1 MNTQTD
7 SQPHPRL
14 TARFIEPVSNYAD
27 IIQQQV
33 DQARAGV
40 ASAFKV
46 RAQLLDQGRSET
58 VLAASNQL
66 TLRLKVYAS
75 GGENTLHTHV
85 NEDHLFVLLQGSA
98 DFFDEEGLMASLS
111 AHQGVVLPKGTRYRF
126 IATSSQPLVMLR
138 VGSPNEAALGLEGRV
153 DSVGKP
159 ADPQA
164 PENKNVAPIFKPNAY
179 FG

>member
-1 MNTQTD
+1 MSND
-7 SQPHPRL
+7 PDPKARARL
-14 TARFIEPVSNYAD
+14 AAQFIEPVSSYAE

-33 DQARAGV
+33 AQARAGV
-40 ASAFKV
+40 ATAFKV

-75 GGENTLHTHV
+75 GGENTIHAHV

-98 DFFDEEGLMASLS
+98 DFYDEAGLMASLG
-111 AHQGVVLPKGTRYRF
+111 AYEGVILPKGTRYRF
-126 IATSSQPLVMLR
+126 IATSSEPLVMLR
-138 VGSPNEAALGLEGRV
+138 VGSPNEAALGIEGRV
-153 DSVGKP
+153 DSLGKP
-159 ADPQA
+159 ADPQS
-164 PENKNVAPIFKPNAY
+164 PENKTVAPSFIPGVF